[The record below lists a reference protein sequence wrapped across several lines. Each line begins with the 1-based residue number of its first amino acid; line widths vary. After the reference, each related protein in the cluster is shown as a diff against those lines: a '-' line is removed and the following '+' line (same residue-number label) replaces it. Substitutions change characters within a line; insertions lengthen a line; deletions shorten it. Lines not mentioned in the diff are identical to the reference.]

1 MSELPPLSASNAIP
15 PNALPLA
22 SPLRPVFISYNSRDM
37 ETVGDLVNQLKAANI
52 PVLWDQD
59 DLERKGRWQKELFAL
74 IQQSGGAL
82 VFCGPHGPGQWQ
94 EEEIDACL
102 LRKKKDHDFEPRAVW
117 LPGVATD
124 SFAGFL
130 DNYDRVDLRAGV
142 RVEPLLARLCRPR
155 PAVSP
160 AISETGQGYG
170 PWPDSAEARET
181 SKAFGQAPMPAKN
194 WRQLDPG
201 ENQRAHLAHRLDDPK
216 VRARW
221 SLDDLNPE
229 ERDALELIHTARLL
243 PRIDYLAALWTRPWS
258 SLADKLVKRGLLGW
272 QEDRLVA
279 DAHVAAYLEQD
290 AEAIRRSHEQWIE
303 CLMPLADHWDLAL
316 ELCLH
321 LLFTKRY
328 SELISIA
335 HDHMFAAE
343 ELWVRKFICQMLD
356 ALANKPSI
364 WRQIKPLYRVLLLD
378 AQGVHRLNQ
387 GETDAAFKLFTHMGS
402 IAAQGHDHWGI
413 AQSWLHRGLVWY
425 ARKNLDQAAR
435 CYQRAAEQAAIA
447 DDEALR
453 GRALHNR
460 AQCLMERDP
469 IHASAL
475 LAESA
480 ECKRRAGDKE
490 GLFATYDA
498 QGLLAIQSGDL
509 AGALRWF
516 RRAVKLARSTGWR
529 RNLAHGLHNLANVHH
544 DLGHHT
550 EARQFGE
557 EAYALAHDLE
567 AHDLMILTTQG
578 LAMRCHLADDNER
591 ASILFAELAEL
602 KCARGDYEGAVL
614 ALSDAGATRVRLG
627 DPLGARDR
635 LDQAIVMAREHGI
648 LNLLP
653 QAFGNYAASYGASD
667 QTEAG
672 LAWLGQASKEAAQ
685 LGEWLSLS
693 KLATIEAPW
702 RDERGDDPK
711 AVRACWDQAVNA
723 AVNSKDFPL
732 RLEVMQNRYA
742 WIRDRLGADAALP
755 AVEELAALLARRRQ
769 HAGGYAAALN
779 ELGNIL
785 QTLERFGEARRHY
798 QKGLN
803 VLNRVEDIPLRA
815 SVLNNLGEMWR
826 KTDQFAKAIACYRQ
840 ALELHAEDDPEERFS
855 TEHNLAL
862 AEAESGET
870 QAAETRLLR
879 IRDLANKQKL
889 WPTYAKAWL
898 ALGDLAWTD
907 KRHNLALQRYAHAI
921 RHSVRHGLDDW
932 RLQAELNRAH
942 LLLGQDRPAEAVA
955 HLSSLRTLFSKS
967 PYCVELHLAL
977 ADAFSHCQQVNDT
990 LNTLRQAL
998 ACDGQNDAQ
1007 RAEVHAALAHALFA
1021 SGDPTGAW
1029 EQMTQ
1034 AMCVSCPAEQR
1045 ADILVDA
1052 AKLAVVL
1059 DQDVKDDISE
1069 HVQTVIDLVQ
1079 AESQWELP
1087 LRRHFW
1093 SVFGDTLWESGKH
1106 GEASVSY
1113 IKGMIEGIQNEN
1125 LSAYFADGIHLLQ
1138 RLHRIGKERT
1148 GIEDEARC
1156 WLNRQGLT
1164 KPAEIA
1170 NLLWP
1175 FTLAEQSGTDTLEPD
1190 KIISLVL
1197 EIWKRDDLQKEYQQQ
1212 SVFPQT

>member
-1 MSELPPLSASNAIP
+1 MSEFPPLSATNAIP

-22 SPLRPVFISYNSRDM
+22 SSLRPVFISYNSRDM
-37 ETVGDLVNQLKAANI
+37 ETVSDLVNQLKEANI

-59 DLERKGRWQKELFAL
+59 DLERKGRWQKELYDL

-102 LRKKKDHDFEPRAVW
+102 IRKKQDKDFEPRSVW
-117 LPGVATD
+117 LPGVASD

-130 DNYDRVDLRAGV
+130 DNYDRVDLRSGV
-142 RVEPLLARLCRPR
+142 RVEPLLMRLRRPR

-160 AISETGQGYG
+160 AISVTGQAYG
-170 PWPDSAEARET
+170 PWPDSAEVRET
-181 SKAFGQAPMPAKN
+181 SKAFGQAPMPVKS
-194 WRQLDPG
+194 WRLLDPS
-201 ENQRAHLAHRLDDPK
+201 ENQRTHLVRRLDDPK

-221 SLDDLNPE
+221 SLDDLNQE
-229 ERDALELIHTARLL
+229 ERDALEMIHAARLL
-243 PRIDYLAALWTRPWS
+243 SRLDYLAALWTRPWS
-258 SLADKLVKRGLLGW
+258 SLANKLVERGLLKW

-290 AEAIRRSHEQWIE
+290 AKAIRRSHEQWIE

-321 LLFTKRY
+321 LLSTKRY

-335 HDHMFAAE
+335 HDHMFAVE
-343 ELWVRKFICQMLD
+343 ELWVRKLFCQMLD
-356 ALANKPSI
+356 VLTNKPSI

-378 AQGVHRLNQ
+378 AQGVYRLNH
-387 GETDAAFKLFTHMGS
+387 GETDAAFKLFAHMGS

-447 DDEALR
+447 DDEVLR

-460 AQCLMERDP
+460 AQCLMEHDP
-469 IHASAL
+469 IQASTL

-498 QGLLAIQSGDL
+498 QGLLATQGGDL

-516 RRAVKLARSTGWR
+516 RRAVNLARHTGWR
-529 RNLAHGLHNLANVHH
+529 RNLAHGLHNLASVHH
-544 DLGHHT
+544 DLGHPN

-557 EAYALAHDLE
+557 EAYALAHNLE

-602 KCARGDYEGAVL
+602 KLARGDYEGAVL

-653 QAFGNYAASYGASD
+653 QAFGNYAATYGATG

-672 LAWLGQASKEAAQ
+672 LTWLKKASEEAAQ
-685 LGEWLSLS
+685 RGEWLALS
-693 KLATIEAPW
+693 KLSVIEAHW
-702 RDERGDDPK
+702 RNERGDDQK
-711 AVRACWDQAVNA
+711 TVRACWDHAVTA
-723 AVNSKDFPL
+723 AVNCKDFPQ
-732 RLEVMQNRYA
+732 RLDVMKNCYA

-755 AVEELAALLARRRQ
+755 AVEELAALLARRHQ
-769 HAGGYAAALN
+769 YAGEYAAVLN
-779 ELGNIL
+779 EVGNTL
-785 QTLERFGEARRHY
+785 QELERFGEARLHY
-798 QKGLN
+798 QKALK
-803 VLNRVEDIPLRA
+803 VLDRVEDLPLRA
-815 SVLNNLGEMWR
+815 AVHSNLGELWR
-826 KTDQFAKAIACYRQ
+826 KTAQFAKAIACYQQ
-840 ALELHAEDDPEERFS
+840 ALELHADDDPEERFS

-862 AEAESGET
+862 AEAASGET
-870 QAAETRLLR
+870 QAAEKRLLR

-889 WPTYAKAWL
+889 WATHAKAWL

-907 KRHNLALQRYAHAI
+907 KHHKLALQRYAHAI
-921 RHSVRHGLDDW
+921 RHSTKHGLDDW

-942 LLLGQDRPAEAVA
+942 LLLGQDRPTEAVA
-955 HLSSLRTLFSKS
+955 HLSPLRTLFSKS
-967 PYCVELHLAL
+967 SYCVELHLAL
-977 ADAFSHCQQVNDT
+977 ADAFSHCQQADAA
-990 LNTLRQAL
+990 LETLRQAL
-998 ACDGQNDAQ
+998 ACADQNDAQ
-1007 RAEVHAALAHALFA
+1007 RAELHAALAHALFA
-1021 SGDPTGAW
+1021 SGDWTGAW

-1034 AMCVSCPAEQR
+1034 AMSVPCPSEQQ

-1052 AKLAVVL
+1052 VKLAVML
-1059 DQDVKDDISE
+1059 DQEVKDGISE
-1069 HVQTVIDLVQ
+1069 HVQAVIDLVQ
-1079 AESQWELP
+1079 AESRWELP

-1093 SVFGDTLWESGKH
+1093 SSFGDTLWESGKH
-1106 GEASVSY
+1106 GKASVSY

-1125 LSAYFADGIHLLQ
+1125 LSAYFVDGIHLLK
-1138 RLHRIGKERT
+1138 RLHQIGKECT
-1148 GIEDEARC
+1148 GIEEEVRC
-1156 WLNRQGLT
+1156 WLNKQGLT

-1175 FTLAEQSGTDTLEPD
+1175 FTLAEQSGADTLEPD

-1197 EIWKRDDLQKEYQQQ
+1197 EIWKRGAVQQ
-1212 SVFPQT
+1212 